1 LGSQAQNQPCA
12 SSSPRPNSRASL
24 PDLFLVSQVAP
35 SDRAGAHAQAK
46 ISIPGLD
53 LSLVVVGVEF
63 GVCAVWFAAE
73 FRYYGLVF

>member
-1 LGSQAQNQPCA
+1 
-12 SSSPRPNSRASL
+12 
-24 PDLFLVSQVAP
+24 VAP

-53 LSLVVVGVEF
+53 LSLVVGGVEF